1 MLTFDLQ
8 TFIDSNFLARESAD
22 LARLHNRLRGA
33 VAEHKMT
40 VAQLEARAGEL
51 HHQIA
56 AAEQHHQNLLAEI
69 ATAEAHLHRAK
80 VAGADV
86 AKLSAEA
93 KAKAT
98 VAATLTADID
108 RLKAE
113 LNSLTGALERAEKQ
127 HQTAL
132 TKLKADLDRSKADHA
147 AELEAL
153 EAERVQRI
161 KAIDLEI
168 ESAENALAD
177 VMDRQQQIQR
187 EIIEGAEREIEI
199 ARRQFEN
206 ERNAA
211 VIQLESDRVATHKEL
226 TMATETV
233 IEKYRPTIEAPLL
246 EQVRLL
252 EIELGKM
259 AKQLTAKKGDDLIW
273 NPDQIREF
281 LLDID
286 ADGDAPS
293 HLRIAGATKS
303 GKSYFVNQIISGG
316 LESVGFAADFTV
328 IDPYH
333 SQTKWAVPPTVK
345 NDADAAAA
353 LIMEWA
359 EACSGEPLTRPHV
372 LVVDELD
379 SLISDFGPELADA
392 IKTIVKKGR
401 HFGRYFYWL
410 GQNGNVPKKMQWS
423 DVKNFNQIYIGSVA
437 DDYAENGLKGRNKNR
452 WLGELEALRD
462 KSKYHAIIHCK
473 GANPYTRLLPREYFT
488 TTPPGATAEPP
499 AEPTNPTTTAPA
511 LTCPKCHSSKV
522 KKAGN
527 LNGRQRIKCNDCG
540 KQSYAD

>member
-8 TFIDSNFLARESAD
+8 NFIDSNFLAKESAD
-22 LARLHNRLRGA
+22 LARLNRRLKGA
-33 VAEHKMT
+33 VAERKIT
-40 VAQLEARAGEL
+40 VAHLDAQIAEL
-51 HHQIA
+51 NHQIA
-56 AAEQHHQNLLAEI
+56 AASVGKRNLLAEI
-69 ATAEAHLHRAK
+69 AGAETELARAK
-80 VAGADV
+80 IAAADV

-93 KAKAT
+93 KTKADK
-98 VAATLTADID
+98 VAQLTGQID
-108 RLKAE
+108 RLQAE
-113 LNSLTGALERAEKQ
+113 LNSLTGALERAEKK

-132 TKLKADLDRSKADHA
+132 SRLKAELEQAKSDHA
-147 AELEAL
+147 AELETL
-153 EAERVQRI
+153 ESERVQRI
-161 KAIDLEI
+161 KAIGLEI
-168 ESAENALAD
+168 EAQESALAD
-177 VMDRQQQIQR
+177 VIERQQQIQR

-199 ARRQFEN
+199 SRREFAN
-206 ERNAA
+206 ERQAA
-211 VIQLESDRVATHKEL
+211 VIQLEADRVAVHKEL
-226 TMATETV
+226 TMAQETV
-233 IEKYRPTIEAPLL
+233 IEKYKPTIEAPLL
-246 EQVRLL
+246 EQIRLL
-252 EIELGKM
+252 EIELGKL
-259 AKQLTAKKGDDLIW
+259 AKQMTAKQGDNLIW

-293 HLRIAGATKS
+293 HLRICGATKS
-303 GKSYFVNQIISGG
+303 GKSFLVNQIISGG
-316 LESVGFAADFTV
+316 LKSLGFDADFTV

-345 NDADAAAA
+345 NDPDAAAA
-353 LIMEWA
+353 LIMQWA
-359 EACSGEPLTRPHV
+359 EACSGEPLTRPAV

-379 SLISDFGPELADA
+379 SLISDYGPELAEA

-423 DVKNFNQIYIGSVA
+423 DVKNFNQIYLGNVA
-437 DDYAENGLKGRNKNR
+437 DDYAENGLKGRNKNK

-462 KSKYHAIIHCK
+462 KSKYHALIHCK

-488 TTPPGATAEPP
+488 TTPPGATAEPA
-499 AEPTNPTTTAPA
+499 AESTTTAPA
-511 LTCPKCHSSKV
+511 CPKCGSTKV